1 MRHSSPAAKAHPFP
15 EVSDRTLA
23 ALTEGETG
31 GKSNVCPA
39 DHTVLREGKSGGDY
53 PSFTGKDQEREYGV
67 NCR

>member
-39 DHTVLREGKSGGDY
+39 DHTVLREEKVEETIHHLPAKTRKGS
-53 PSFTGKDQEREYGV
+53 TE
-67 NCR
+67 